1 MITPIATYSDLAG
14 KVAVITGSSRG
25 IGAATCRLLAA
36 NGARVIV
43 NGRDAVAIDLVVQ
56 DIRSGGGLAIGVTA
70 DVTDFSSIEHLR
82 QEAEQAFGAVDILGA
97 FVGSGG
103 DSTPI
108 AQVTEEDWRATID
121 GNLTAT
127 FLTVKSFLPGMIER
141 RRGSIITMAST
152 AGRLPGGAAAAYAAA
167 KAGVLM
173 LTRHVANEVG
183 PHGVRVN
190 CIAPSAILSEQHP
203 LRRVPEEQRQRVAA
217 SFPLGRLGQPAD
229 VAHAA
234 LFLASEASS
243 WITGVTLDV
252 AGGRIM
258 L

>member
-1 MITPIATYSDLAG
+1 MTSPTATYHDLAG
-14 KVAVITGSSRG
+14 KVAVVTGSSRG

-36 NGARVIV
+36 NGGKVVI
-43 NGRDAVAIDLVVQ
+43 NGRDEAAIDATVR
-56 DIRSGGGLAIGVTA
+56 DIRSSGGVAIGVTG

-82 QEAEQAFGAVDILGA
+82 QEAEHAFGAVDILGA

-103 DSTPI
+103 RPTPT

-127 FLTVKSFLPGMIER
+127 FLAVKSFLPGMIER

-173 LTRHVANEVG
+173 FTRHLANEVG
-183 PHGVRVN
+183 QHGIRAN
-190 CIAPSAILSEQHP
+190 CIAPSAVLTEQHP

-217 SFPLGRLGQPAD
+217 SFPLGRLGTPEDIAQ
-229 VAHAA
+229 AA
-234 LFLASEASS
+234 VFLASDASS

-258 L
+258 V